1 MVIVKFLLSEQVGR
15 LKTILQNGQECVIA
29 IGVGICSKE
38 TYEDGED
45 EEDDG
50 GDSAPLM
57 ILEFMQHGDLQ
68 SFLESNKLV
77 RVVL

>member
-15 LKTILQNGQECVIA
+15 LQTILQNGQECVIA

-45 EEDDG
+45 EGDDG

-57 ILEFMQHGDLQ
+57 ILEYMQHGDLQ
-68 SFLESNKLV
+68 SFLESNK
-77 RVVL
+77 